1 MSHEA
6 RAVKQRTMIAFLLS
20 LALAEDVPAAPA
32 APAEA
37 AGRPKNANLS
47 VAITRA
53 DGSTQKLAVTGI
65 ERSVDFMG
73 DQGWSSEA
81 KDLKITIEVGATE
94 KSVAWTDVKSVS
106 ITPAAVTDADCT
118 YASDFSPWM
127 YECTLK
133 TTANLVMKDGSK
145 GVVNNRHKW
154 RFTTDEGAAT
164 EFWLYKHTAREQDEP
179 AENGENEEDMGMYT
193 KLQDQLRTELKT
205 SLVKSVAVN

>member
-1 MSHEA
+1 MSPGLG
-6 RAVKQRTMIAFLLS
+6 AVKPRAMIAFLLS
-20 LALAEDVPAAPA
+20 VALADDAPA
-32 APAEA
+32 APAEGA
-37 AGRPKNANLS
+37 SRPKNANLS
-47 VAITRA
+47 VTLTRA

-81 KDLKITIEVGATE
+81 KDLKITIEVGSTE
-94 KSVAWTDVKSVS
+94 KNVAWTDIKSVS

-118 YASDFSPWM
+118 YSSDFSPWM

-154 RFTTDEGAAT
+154 RFTTDDGAAA

-179 AENGENEEDMGMYT
+179 SENGENEEDMGMYT
-193 KLQDQLRTELKT
+193 KLQDQLRTEVKT
-205 SLVKSVAVN
+205 TLVKSVAVN